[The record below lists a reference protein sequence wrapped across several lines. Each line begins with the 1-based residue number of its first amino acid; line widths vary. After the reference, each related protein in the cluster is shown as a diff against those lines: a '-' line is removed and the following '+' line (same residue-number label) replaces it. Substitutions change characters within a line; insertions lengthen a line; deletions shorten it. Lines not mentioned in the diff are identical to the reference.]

1 MRNPRVASIGV
12 VCSILASGLPS
23 GGAAL
28 ASIPADAAVAGNA
41 DSQPLR
47 VERIVFRGNRALPTA
62 ALRAVA
68 APYLGRDLTADD
80 IEALCSALTHRYTDH
95 GYITS
100 SVVVDPDASYHDGVL
115 SFLVIEGRIKEIRV
129 QGANGLRPSYVVER
143 LHVREDDALN
153 TDVLRSRL
161 QRLSEDPM
169 IAHVTSNLET
179 VPESV
184 DAILDVNAQRAKPYS
199 LSAALN
205 NYRPPSIGEKS
216 YDIGGQLRNL
226 TGFGDVI
233 DSSLSGPLEFSGGIG
248 YTLNWQIPLNRADSA
263 VSLSAARVNTVYP
276 AQAQST
282 PEISSTIERQ
292 EFKLSQ
298 AIWGSLRQQ
307 VNVGVSIAN
316 EEESTPGYGL
326 SSLSPGLTPGST
338 HSLTASLIPQ
348 YSYRSAQQYLN
359 LKFTALHADLR
370 GYPPGPATYP
380 LPDQNYFVWVGQLH
394 DLWEFPHAPFE
405 FESRAILQRTH
416 SQISDLHA
424 LEIGGINSVRGYQE
438 DEVLVSNATNL
449 NFDFRWLALP
459 AAASLRP
466 GVTLGTFFDWASGH
480 DVDQPND
487 TFSSYGLTFRLKWA
501 HVQADLAYGLRLIHP
516 AFADAQHGS
525 WQDHGIHVQVV
536 TSL

>member
-1 MRNPRVASIGV
+1 MRNPRVASIGI

-28 ASIPADAAVAGNA
+28 AAIPADAAVTGNA
-41 DSQPLR
+41 DSQPLP
-47 VERIVFRGNRALPTA
+47 VERIVFRGNRALSA
-62 ALRAVA
+62 GALRAVA
-68 APYLGRDLTADD
+68 APYLGRDLTAGD

-100 SVVVDPDASYHDGVL
+100 SVVVDPDAPYHDGVL

-143 LHVREDDALN
+143 LHVQEGDALN

-169 IAHVTSNLET
+169 FAHITSSLEP
-179 VPESV
+179 VPESA

-199 LSAALN
+199 LSVALN

-226 TGFGDVI
+226 AGFGDVI
-233 DSSLSGPLEFSGGIG
+233 DTSLSGPLEFSGGIG
-248 YTLNWQIPLNRADSA
+248 YTLDWQIPLSRTDSVA
-263 VSLSAARVNTVYP
+263 SLSLARVNTVYP

-282 PEISSTIERQ
+282 PQISSTIERQ

-298 AIWGSLRQQ
+298 AIWGSLHQQ
-307 VNVGVSIAN
+307 VNVGFSIAN
-316 EEESTPGYGL
+316 EKESTPGYGL
-326 SSLSPGLTPGST
+326 SSTSPVLSLGST
-338 HSLTASLIPQ
+338 HSLTASFIPQ

-370 GYPPGPATYP
+370 GYSSGPATYP
-380 LPDQNYFVWVGQLH
+380 LPDQQYFVWIGQLH

-405 FESRAILQRTH
+405 LESRAILQRTH

-459 AAASLRP
+459 ARASLRP

-516 AFADAQHGS
+516 AFANAQHGS
-525 WQDHGIHVQVV
+525 WQDHGIHLQVV